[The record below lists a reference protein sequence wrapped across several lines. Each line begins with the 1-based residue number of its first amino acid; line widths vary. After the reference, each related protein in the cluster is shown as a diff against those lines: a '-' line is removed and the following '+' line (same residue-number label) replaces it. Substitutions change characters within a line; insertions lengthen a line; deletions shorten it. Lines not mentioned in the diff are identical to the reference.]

1 MEQQTN
7 ISEVLKNT
15 QKQSVLDSLISQA
28 KSIRASAQ
36 SIHAGA
42 QSIQEDPQSVTM
54 ATQSIQAGAQSIQA
68 GAQRLEEILRAVRKQ
83 NAQSQVDALLLQKNS
98 AQS

>member
-1 MEQQTN
+1 MEAN
-7 ISEVLKNT
+7 LSEVLGKT

-28 KSIRASAQ
+28 KSIQASAQ

-68 GAQRLEEILRAVRKQ
+68 GAQRLEEILRAVRNEK
-83 NAQSQVDALLLQKNS
+83 AQSQVDELFLKNS